1 MVQME
6 GLVWLVGL
14 KLRLVSWLALTKY
27 RCEFDNLNCI
37 SAITPILKSRPVSIG
52 WVDMEMTPLAPF
64 SFTNSGNVI
73 TARKQQANIE
83 DDS

>member
-1 MVQME
+1 LKGKYAVYIVKFTMVQME

-52 WVDMEMTPLAPF
+52 
-64 SFTNSGNVI
+64 
-73 TARKQQANIE
+73 
-83 DDS
+83 